1 MSKQKRSVPALAL
14 GIVLILSVSAGAWS
28 MAQHQRQRHGGG
40 DHGMMLKHVMEE
52 LDLTEDQTEAVHEG
66 MMTHHEALGEV
77 MGTIREARYA
87 VAQAIH
93 AADFDEA
100 AIREAAAEVGRL
112 EADLAVGRGEML
124 QELRAILT
132 PDQQEK
138 LETMLSTIMMEHGLH
153 GRGHGPKGAAHGR
166 GDRPRAQ
173 PQG

>member
-1 MSKQKRSVPALAL
+1 MNKQKRGLPALAL
-14 GIVLILSVSAGAWS
+14 GVVLILSVSAGAWT
-28 MAQHQRQRHGGG
+28 MAQHQRQSHGGG

-52 LDLTEDQTEAVHEG
+52 LDLTEDQAEAVHEG
-66 MMTHHEALGEV
+66 MMAHHEALGEV
-77 MGTIREARYA
+77 MDTVREARSA

-93 AADFDEA
+93 APEFDEA

-138 LETMLSTIMMEHGLH
+138 LETMLGTIMMEHGLH
-153 GRGHGPKGAAHGR
+153 GRGHGPKGAVHQR
-166 GDRPRAQ
+166 GDRPRALQ
-173 PQG
+173 QG